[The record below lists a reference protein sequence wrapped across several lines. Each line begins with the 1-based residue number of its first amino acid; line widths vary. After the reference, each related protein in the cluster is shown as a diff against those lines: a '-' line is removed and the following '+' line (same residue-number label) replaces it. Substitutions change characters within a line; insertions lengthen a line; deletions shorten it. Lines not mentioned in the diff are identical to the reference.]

1 MSSLMRRGIRGISTY
16 DRALRRALRVFR
28 RSTRS
33 RGLEVVGG
41 RAPFLFL
48 GFLGAGGFR
57 GMVVVVHKGVD
68 EMIVRR

>member
-1 MSSLMRRGIRGISTY
+1 M
-16 DRALRRALRVFR
+16 FR
-28 RSTRS
+28 RRTRS

-41 RAPFLFL
+41 RALFLFL